1 MEKKSQLTNEDVTK
15 KFKSSFE
22 LVNYA
27 IKLAENMIRTG
38 RNSRVKSDVQN
49 RAMLILEEIQ
59 QGKDHFDDLDDGS
72 DDLDHAN
79 LDDVIHNKA
88 VYEEALER
96 RKFHTANILD
106 GEE

>member
-38 RNSRVKSDVQN
+38 RDSRVKSDVQN
-49 RAMLILEEIQ
+49 RAMLILEEIH
-59 QGKDHFDDLDDGS
+59 QGKDLFDDLDDDS
-72 DDLDHAN
+72 DYFDDDDLGE
-79 LDDVIHNKA
+79 VMVSKI
-88 VYEEALER
+88 VYEETSD
-96 RKFHTANILD
+96 RKKHHTAHILD
-106 GEE
+106 EAE